1 MRARM
6 SWEAG
11 VMIPPPNSFNE
22 VDFYMTWRV
31 GLLIPSPNAVMEVDF
46 YRSLPHDTTLH
57 TARMYMP
64 DMSTASEEQMLDQ
77 FTLPAARMVRTVLP
91 HIVVF
96 GSTSASLLRGKDYDR
111 EICERVGELTGAE
124 PVSVVESVTQ
134 ALLDAR
140 ATRVVV
146 VTPYTDDVNRRIKTG
161 LESDGIAVSAM
172 YGMGLAAADAATVT
186 PESIY
191 SFVQSRVGTRVQG
204 DVLFIAST
212 DYHAMSALSL
222 LKIAYD
228 VPIVTTNLA
237 ALQAVKRKLHSLRE
251 REMAP
256 AARPPATT

>member
-134 ALLDAR
+134 SLLDAR

>member
-1 MRARM
+1 M

-111 EICERVGELTGAE
+111 EICERVGELTGAV

>member
-1 MRARM
+1 M

-11 VMIPPPNSFNE
+11 AMIPQPNSFSE

-31 GLLIPSPNAVMEVDF
+31 GLLIPSPNSVMEVDF

-64 DMSTASEEQMLDQ
+64 DLTAASEEQMLEQ
-77 FTLPAARMVRTVLP
+77 FAMPAATMVSTVLP

-96 GSTSASLLRGKDYDR
+96 GSTSACFLRGKDYDR

-124 PVSVVESVTQ
+124 PVSVVDSVNQ
-134 ALLDAR
+134 ALRDTR
-140 ATRVVV
+140 ATRVAV
-146 VTPYTDDVNRRIKTG
+146 VTPYTDEVNRRIKAGIESEG
-161 LESDGIAVSAM
+161 LAVSAI
-172 YGMGLAAADAATVT
+172 YGMGLSPARSATVT

-191 SFVQSRVGTRVQG
+191 SFVQARIGTRVPG
-204 DVLFIAST
+204 DALFLAST

-228 VPIVTTNLA
+228 VPIVTSNLA
-237 ALQAVKRKLHSLRE
+237 ALQAVKRRLHGLRE
-251 REMAP
+251 RSMAP
-256 AARPPATT
+256 AAARRPAST

>member
-1 MRARM
+1 
-6 SWEAG
+6 
-11 VMIPPPNSFNE
+11 
-22 VDFYMTWRV
+22 MTWRV
-31 GLLIPSPNAVMEVDF
+31 GLLIPSPNSVMEVDF

-57 TARMYMP
+57 TARMFMP
-64 DMSTASEEQMLDQ
+64 DMTAASEEQMLDQ
-77 FTLPAARMVRTVLP
+77 FTLPAAAMVRTVSP

-96 GSTSASLLRGKDYDR
+96 GSTSACLLRGKAYDR
-111 EICERVGELTGAE
+111 ELCERVGELTGAE

-134 ALLDAR
+134 ALFDAR
-140 ATRVVV
+140 ATRVAVV
-146 VTPYTDDVNRRIKTG
+146 SPYTDDVNRRIKAG

-172 YGMGLAAADAATVT
+172 YGMGLSAAEGATVT

-191 SFVQSRVGTRVQG
+191 SFVQSRVGSRVPA
-204 DVLFIAST
+204 DALFIAST

-237 ALQAVKRKLHSLRE
+237 ALQAVKRKLHRLRE

-256 AARPPATT
+256 AARRPATT

>member
-1 MRARM
+1 M

-96 GSTSASLLRGKDYDR
+96 GSTSACLLRGKDYDR

>member
-1 MRARM
+1 M
-6 SWEAG
+6 SWEVG
-11 VMIPPPNSFNE
+11 VMIPPPSSFTE

-31 GLLIPSPNAVMEVDF
+31 GLLIPSPNSVMEVDF

-64 DMSTASEEQMLDQ
+64 DTSAASEEQMLDQ
-77 FTLPAARMVRTVLP
+77 FTLPAATMVGTVMP

-124 PVSVVESVTQ
+124 PISVAESVNQ
-134 ALLDAR
+134 ALRDTR
-140 ATRVVV
+140 ATRVAV
-146 VTPYTDDVNRRIKTG
+146 VTPYTDDMNWRIKTSI
-161 LESDGIAVSAM
+161 ESQGIAVSAM
-172 YGMGLAAADAATVT
+172 HGMGLSPAKSATVT

-191 SFVQSRVGTRVQG
+191 SFVQSRIGTRVPG
-204 DVLFIAST
+204 DALFIAST

-237 ALQAVKRKLHSLRE
+237 ALQAVKRKLHGLRE

-256 AARPPATT
+256 ATTRRPATT

>member
-1 MRARM
+1 M

-256 AARPPATT
+256 ARPPATT

>member
-1 MRARM
+1 M

-11 VMIPPPNSFNE
+11 VMIPPPHSFTE
-22 VDFYMTWRV
+22 VDFYMAWRV
-31 GLLIPSPNAVMEVDF
+31 GLLIPSPNSVMEVDF

-57 TARMYMP
+57 TARMFMP
-64 DMSTASEEQMLDQ
+64 DMTTASEEQMLDQ
-77 FTLPAARMVRTVLP
+77 FTMPAAKMVRTVLP

-96 GSTSASLLRGKDYDR
+96 GSTSAGLLRGKDYDR

-140 ATRVVV
+140 ATRVAV
-146 VTPYTDDVNRRIKTG
+146 VTPYTDDVNRRIKAG
-161 LESDGIAVSAM
+161 LEGDGIAVSAM
-172 YGMGLAAADAATVT
+172 YGMGLSAADAATVT

-191 SFVQSRVGTRVQG
+191 SFVQSRVGTRVPG
-204 DVLFIAST
+204 DALFIAST

-256 AARPPATT
+256 AARRPATT

>member
-1 MRARM
+1 
-6 SWEAG
+6 
-11 VMIPPPNSFNE
+11 
-22 VDFYMTWRV
+22 
-31 GLLIPSPNAVMEVDF
+31 MEVDF

>member
-1 MRARM
+1 
-6 SWEAG
+6 
-11 VMIPPPNSFNE
+11 
-22 VDFYMTWRV
+22 
-31 GLLIPSPNAVMEVDF
+31 
-46 YRSLPHDTTLH
+46 
-57 TARMYMP
+57 
-64 DMSTASEEQMLDQ
+64 
-77 FTLPAARMVRTVLP
+77 MVRTVLP

>member
-1 MRARM
+1 M

-172 YGMGLAAADAATVT
+172 YGMGLAAAHAATVT

>member
-1 MRARM
+1 MC
-6 SWEAG
+6 WEAG

-134 ALLDAR
+134 SLLDAR

>member
-1 MRARM
+1 M

-11 VMIPPPNSFNE
+11 VMIPPPNSFDE

>member
-1 MRARM
+1 M

-11 VMIPPPNSFNE
+11 VMIPPLNSFNE

>member
-1 MRARM
+1 M

-134 ALLDAR
+134 SLLDAR

>member
-1 MRARM
+1 M

-11 VMIPPPNSFNE
+11 AMIPPPNSFNE

-31 GLLIPSPNAVMEVDF
+31 GLLIPSPNSVMEVDF

-64 DMSTASEEQMLDQ
+64 DMSIASEEQMLDQ
-77 FTLPAARMVRTVLP
+77 FTLPAATIVGTVLP

-96 GSTSASLLRGKDYDR
+96 GSTSAGLLRGKAYDR

-204 DVLFIAST
+204 DALFIAST